1 MFSIVP
7 CLMRMKT
14 MIMDY
19 MTSFARSIHNR
30 HVRKRLFIHSEIKSG
45 YFILQGATDKDLLG
59 YNNSSQ
65 MNDVYVVHG
74 QDFSNFFDF
83 YLVSKES

>member
-45 YFILQGATDKDLLG
+45 YFILMTGC
-59 YNNSSQ
+59 N
-65 MNDVYVVHG
+65 
-74 QDFSNFFDF
+74 
-83 YLVSKES
+83 